1 MREDSLLLSD
11 ILENI
16 DTILEESKSRSEDS
30 PLQERTIRD
39 SILYKLA
46 IIGESVNKLSP
57 ESKAKHPKVP
67 WRTITGLRNTL
78 IHEYFGVNDERVWI
92 IVEEELPELRDTIIK
107 MISELKGESNA

>member
-1 MREDSLLLSD
+1 MREDSLLLND

-16 DTILEESKSRSEDS
+16 DTILEESKSRSGDR

-46 IIGESVNKLSP
+46 IIGEAVNKLSP
-57 ESKAKHPKVP
+57 ELKAKHSEIP

-78 IHEYFGVNDERVWI
+78 MHEYFGVNDERIWL
-92 IVEEELPELRDTIIK
+92 IVEEEVPELREAIIK
-107 MISELKGESNA
+107 MI